1 VHPGAGLT
9 GIGIRA
15 VPASSIESGENVT
28 AIIAGN
34 GVLPLEIA
42 TVLRQRG
49 EAVFIVGIEGE
60 ANPEIT
66 TFPHDLVRWEKV
78 GRLFKL
84 LKENAV
90 TRLVLAG
97 GVVGRPELKL
107 RNLDFG
113 GLLTLPG
120 MLAAMLG
127 GDNTILSEVVARFE
141 RKGFPVIS
149 LADLV
154 PELLVEAG
162 ANTSAK
168 MPKAEID
175 RLSLGMEVIHALG
188 AFDIGQACVVIGKR
202 IVAVEGV
209 EGTDG
214 MLQRIVELREAG
226 RLPSKRG
233 GVLVK
238 CMKPDQDERA
248 DLPTIGPQTILRA
261 HEAGLVGVGVEAGKT
276 LMVERAETLRLAQE
290 HGVFVF
296 GLNPEKPHE

>member
-1 VHPGAGLT
+1 M
-9 GIGIRA
+9 
-15 VPASSIESGENVT
+15 PASKTGTDKLVT

-42 TVLRQRG
+42 SVMRQRG
-49 EAVFIVGIEGE
+49 EHVFIIGIEGE
-60 ANPEIT
+60 ANPGIGA
-66 TFPHDLVRWEKV
+66 FPHDFVRWEKV

-84 LKENAV
+84 LKDNAV
-90 TRLVLAG
+90 TQLVLAG

-107 RNLDFG
+107 RSLDLG

-127 GDNTILSEVVARFE
+127 GDNTILSEVIARFE
-141 RKGFPVIS
+141 RKGFPVVS
-149 LADLV
+149 LAELV
-154 PELLVEAG
+154 PELVVTAG
-162 ANTSAK
+162 ANTITKVPK
-168 MPKAEID
+168 MELD

-188 AFDIGQACVVIGKR
+188 SFDIGQACVVIGKR

-214 MLQRIVELREAG
+214 MLQRIVDLRESG
-226 RLPSKRG
+226 RLSAKRG

-248 DLPTIGPQTILRA
+248 DLPTIGPQTMLRA
-261 HEAGLVGVGVEAGKT
+261 HEAGLVGVGAEAGKT
-276 LMVERAETLRLAQE
+276 LMVERAETLRLAEE
-290 HGVFVF
+290 HGVFIF
-296 GLNPEKPHE
+296 GLDPSLAS

>member
-1 VHPGAGLT
+1 MVPG
-9 GIGIRA
+9 
-15 VPASSIESGENVT
+15 SSIENRETVT

-34 GVLPLEIA
+34 GALPLEIA
-42 TVLRQRG
+42 SVLKQRG
-49 EAVFIVGIEGE
+49 EAVFVVGIEGE
-60 ANPEIT
+60 ANSGIEA
-66 TFPHDLVRWEKV
+66 FPHDFVKWEKI

-84 LKENAV
+84 LKDNAV

-107 RNLDFG
+107 RNFDLG
-113 GLLTLPG
+113 GLFTLPG

-149 LADLV
+149 PADLV
-154 PELLVEAG
+154 PELVVQAG
-162 ANTSAK
+162 ANTKKRVAK
-168 MPKAEID
+168 TEID

-188 AFDIGQACVVIGKR
+188 SFDIGQACVVIGKR
-202 IVAVEGV
+202 VVAVEGV

-214 MLQRIVELREAG
+214 MLQRISDLRKSG
-226 RLPSKRG
+226 RLPAKRG

-248 DLPTIGPQTILRA
+248 DLPTIGPQTIQLA

-276 LMVERAETLRLAQE
+276 LMVERGETLRFAEE

-296 GLNPEKPHE
+296 GLDPKKIP